1 MLNHLQQRPSSPT
14 EPMQLVF
21 GLIFVVFEHKRTL
34 LKCVVVV
41 IDRKIAAGE
50 RTSTGTG
57 EPFLEYSCKRD
68 TSPCIH
74 PPRSVVARCCWQC
87 VSAWHRLQ
95 DPRPRAVRGLRRVH
109 RMALIG
115 RLRARSTFICTKL
128 WRLNWGSS
136 GAIRAASNT
145 ST

>member
-34 LKCVVVV
+34 LNGRNAWLWSE
-41 IDRKIAAGE
+41 DRRWRNDKHRKLGTVLRILLQE
-50 RTSTGTG
+50 RQKAPLHASLSQRGG
-57 EPFLEYSCKRD
+57 R
-68 TSPCIH
+68 
-74 PPRSVVARCCWQC
+74 QC
-87 VSAWHRLQ
+87 ASAWHRLQ
-95 DPRPRAVRGLRRVH
+95 DPRPRAARGLRRVH

-128 WRLNWGSS
+128 WRLNWGST